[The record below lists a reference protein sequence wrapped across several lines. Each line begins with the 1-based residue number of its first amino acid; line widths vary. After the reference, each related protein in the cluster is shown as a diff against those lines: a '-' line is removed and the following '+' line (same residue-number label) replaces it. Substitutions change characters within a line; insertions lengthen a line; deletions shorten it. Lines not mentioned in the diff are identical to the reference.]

1 MYRVLSSPRLR
12 TLVASTF
19 LGVLAVFL
27 LDGGWASAQTQVP
40 DAPTAVAVYSIE
52 SQKLEVRWSTSD
64 AASTTSFKIQW
75 KSGSEEFDSSRQ
87 LSSDPATSIEI
98 DQSTSAGDRYMDII
112 AGLTDGAEYTVR
124 VIAVNA
130 NGDSDPSATATG
142 TPASQPGQAREF
154 WENEVVKIF
163 ESSSPW
169 LRETWDYITTQN
181 VPVFWTPGPSGAA
194 FILCS
199 SVTPSKLRECDADE
213 VHISRFYINLIYG
226 IAHELA
232 HVYTLAN
239 RVTATPGPLG
249 IARLYFHVLA
259 YQGSLAESSC
269 APIEIFADAVMILTI
284 GDQYQSSGSYWARC
298 PITKDTVSEQALAV
312 VRSAQSGQM
321 PSWLADNYNDS
332 DGNPDLAR
340 VWRDVKAIEN
350 DTNGRGFRATVVFQ
364 LRDAFGGY
372 CDNQKATDS
381 AFGSGVTRNP
391 WNDGGCLPD
400 APANVSATGVGSG
413 KLTVSWQEPPDD
425 GGSPITGYKVQWK
438 SGPQEYESSRQAVVA
453 NLSDPRR
460 TISGLTN
467 DVSHSIR
474 VLAYN
479 HNGDGAATE
488 VTATP
493 TATDTTAP
501 TLLTARV
508 ERTVLRLNWSEAM
521 DTSSKPETSA
531 FTVNVGAS
539 ARATDEVSISGSV
552 VTLMLESAV
561 DAGDAV
567 TVSYSAP
574 TGSTATALRDSA
586 GNNVASFSSQQVR
599 NDRIQIVITDPGPDK
614 TYIWGRGFGEQDA
627 IEATVTFGEPVIV
640 SGVPELPL
648 EVGAERRRAAYHS
661 GSGTTSLVFRYELTE
676 GETDSDGVM
685 VPSSGDI
692 SKLTGPGLVRYA
704 STKAVAPARLWDSVR
719 TDYLVDAVRPT
730 LVRANAL
737 ANGNDVTLTWD
748 KALDEDSA
756 PTATGTVFFRVKDT
770 SDDTSRQITAI
781 SVLGKVVTL
790 TLSSAVSAT
799 DRLTVSYEDPFAS
812 TPESLLMQVQ
822 DVHKPL
828 KDTLGNHARKDSAA
842 ISITQSANS
851 PSEFPSS
858 ETGARRVDE
867 NTPAGRIIGTPIAA
881 TDADN
886 DRRTY
891 SISGTDAAFFDVV
904 ASSGQLRTK
913 AALNHESRDSYSFTM
928 SVTDGKDVH
937 GYADTTIDATIT
949 VTVTVDDVDEPPV
962 ITGVTTIADYD
973 ENSSGDVAAYTAM
986 DPEGDSNITWSLG
999 GTDRGDFTIT
1009 NGVLK
1014 FASAP
1019 DYERPEDSGG
1029 NNQYEVTV
1037 QAADSNNKR
1046 GELHVDVI
1054 VQNVDEPPVITGPD
1068 TVDDFPENSAT
1079 SRQVGRYTA
1088 SDLEGATVTMS
1099 LTGTDSDEFT
1109 LASNGVL
1116 TFGESPD
1123 YEEQRSYSV
1132 TVRAEAGSHTVDK
1145 MVTINIQNVEEPGT
1159 ITLSTVQ
1166 PQEGTDLTA
1175 TLEDDDG
1182 PTGTTWQWYRTSS
1195 RGSTGIA
1202 ITNANSRFYTPVAE
1216 DVGSY
1221 LRAVASYDDGHGDD
1235 KSATAVSVNR
1245 VQEAPPAPEPPAFP
1259 ADGDYDRSILENLRA
1274 GSNVGAPVTASDGNN
1289 DRLTY
1294 SIAASDEFEIVES
1307 TGQLRAKAELDHEGQ
1322 EQHFV
1327 TVTATDPG
1335 GLTDAISV
1343 TITVED
1349 VDETPVVSGQTS
1361 PEVAENGNRNVATYT
1376 ATDPDEQGIDWVLT
1390 GSEYFTLS
1398 GSALSATLTLDAV
1411 PNFEEKNQYRVT
1423 VEAREQAGGASVGRL
1438 NVTIRVTNVDEPGVL
1453 ETNVEEPRVGQTL
1466 RLNVNDEDGGVNVTE
1481 WKWERGEPSGPC
1493 GTVDSPTVTTWETI
1507 SGARSSSYTPTA
1519 ADQGHCIRA
1528 TAFYN
1533 DRAGTGRTEQFLTA
1547 TSVEIG
1553 PFFTQDPP
1561 TFRVQENTA
1570 EGRDVGRVQ
1579 ARHSNSSEALTYRLS
1594 GAGASYFTID
1604 SNGQL
1609 KTSAT
1614 PLDYDTQPGK
1624 EAEVEITAEENNG
1637 QTATIAVTITVID
1650 ECASAGEPPCAPGTP
1665 GVSSESDTSLSVTW
1679 STPRTPSGTSI
1690 TGYDLQYR
1698 ESDSGGSWIPQSV
1711 AGTDRSHTIENL
1723 IKDTTYE
1730 VQVRAINDSS
1740 GYGEWS
1746 QPGTGKPGY
1755 VPPPPPPPIIGITGV
1770 TGAGG
1775 EGGGGGAPAQDPSL
1789 IVLSPTSLSFEA
1801 VVGGDNPPSQ
1811 TLRVW
1816 NAEEREMAFGTSENA
1831 AWLSRTPSA
1840 GISDGPDDAVRIT
1853 LSVDVSAWRRA
1864 RTPPPSG

>member
-1 MYRVLSSPRLR
+1 MIRLAPISPILVLVLVTALEVDVVLSLKSYGHGFLR
-12 TLVASTF
+12 
-19 LGVLAVFL
+19 GVLFVLALAALIATL
-27 LDGGWASAQTQVP
+27 LATTPAASAQTQVP

-64 AASTTSFKIQW
+64 ASSTTSFKIQW
-75 KSGSEEFDSSRQ
+75 KSGAEEYDSSRQ
-87 LSSDPATSIEI
+87 LTSDPATSIEI
-98 DQSTSAGDRYMDII
+98 DQSTSAGDRYVDII
-112 AGLTDGAEYTVR
+112 TGLTDGAEYTVR

-259 YQGSLAESSC
+259 YQGSLAEPSC

-284 GDQYQSSGSYWARC
+284 GDQYQSSGSYWAGC

-467 DVSHSIR
+467 DVSHSIS

-1019 DYERPEDSGG
+1019 DYERPDDSGG

-1376 ATDPDEQGIDWVLT
+1376 ATDPDEQGID
-1390 GSEYFTLS
+1390 
-1398 GSALSATLTLDAV
+1398 
-1411 PNFEEKNQYRVT
+1411 
-1423 VEAREQAGGASVGRL
+1423 
-1438 NVTIRVTNVDEPGVL
+1438 
-1453 ETNVEEPRVGQTL
+1453 
-1466 RLNVNDEDGGVNVTE
+1466 
-1481 WKWERGEPSGPC
+1481 
-1493 GTVDSPTVTTWETI
+1493 
-1507 SGARSSSYTPTA
+1507 
-1519 ADQGHCIRA
+1519 
-1528 TAFYN
+1528 
-1533 DRAGTGRTEQFLTA
+1533 
-1547 TSVEIG
+1547 
-1553 PFFTQDPP
+1553 
-1561 TFRVQENTA
+1561 
-1570 EGRDVGRVQ
+1570 
-1579 ARHSNSSEALTYRLS
+1579 
-1594 GAGASYFTID
+1594 
-1604 SNGQL
+1604 
-1609 KTSAT
+1609 
-1614 PLDYDTQPGK
+1614 
-1624 EAEVEITAEENNG
+1624 
-1637 QTATIAVTITVID
+1637 
-1650 ECASAGEPPCAPGTP
+1650 
-1665 GVSSESDTSLSVTW
+1665 
-1679 STPRTPSGTSI
+1679 
-1690 TGYDLQYR
+1690 
-1698 ESDSGGSWIPQSV
+1698 
-1711 AGTDRSHTIENL
+1711 
-1723 IKDTTYE
+1723 
-1730 VQVRAINDSS
+1730 
-1740 GYGEWS
+1740 
-1746 QPGTGKPGY
+1746 
-1755 VPPPPPPPIIGITGV
+1755 
-1770 TGAGG
+1770 
-1775 EGGGGGAPAQDPSL
+1775 
-1789 IVLSPTSLSFEA
+1789 
-1801 VVGGDNPPSQ
+1801 
-1811 TLRVW
+1811 
-1816 NAEEREMAFGTSENA
+1816 
-1831 AWLSRTPSA
+1831 
-1840 GISDGPDDAVRIT
+1840 
-1853 LSVDVSAWRRA
+1853 
-1864 RTPPPSG
+1864 

>member
-1 MYRVLSSPRLR
+1 MVLSLKSHGQGFLR
-12 TLVASTF
+12 
-19 LGVLAVFL
+19 GVLFILALAASIATL
-27 LDGGWASAQTQVP
+27 LATTPAASAQTQVP

-64 AASTTSFKIQW
+64 ASSTTSFKIQW
-75 KSGSEEFDSSRQ
+75 KSGAEEYDSSRQ
-87 LSSDPATSIEI
+87 LTSDPATSIEI
-98 DQSTSAGDRYMDII
+98 DQSTSAGDRYVDII
-112 AGLTDGAEYTVR
+112 TGLTDGAEYTVR

-239 RVTATPGPLG
+239 RVAATPGPLG

-259 YQGSLAESSC
+259 YQGSLAEPSC

-284 GDQYQSSGSYWARC
+284 GDQYQSSGSYWAGC

-539 ARATDEVSISGSV
+539 ARATDEVSISGNV

-1019 DYERPEDSGG
+1019 DYERPDDSGG
-1029 NNQYEVTV
+1029 NNQYEVIV

-1054 VQNVDEPPVITGPD
+1054 VNDADEPPELTGPD
-1068 TVDDFPENSAT
+1068 AVNDFPENSNT

-1088 SDLEGATVTMS
+1088 SDPEGATVTMS
-1099 LTGTDSDEFT
+1099 LSSGSADFT

-1116 TFGESPD
+1116 TFGASPD

-1132 TVRAEAGSHTVDK
+1132 TVRAEAGSHTVNK
-1145 MVTINIQNVEEPGT
+1145 TVTVNIQNVEEPGAVS
-1159 ITLSTVQ
+1159 LSTVQ
-1166 PQEGTDLTA
+1166 PQEGTELTA
-1175 TLEDDDG
+1175 TLDDNDG

-1195 RGSTGIA
+1195 RGSAGAA
-1202 ITNANSRFYTPVAE
+1202 ITNADSRSYTPDAG
-1216 DVGSY
+1216 DVGLY
-1221 LRAVASYDDGHGDD
+1221 LRVVASYDDGHGTG
-1235 KSATAVSVNR
+1235 KTATAVSANR
-1245 VQEAPPAPEPPAFP
+1245 VQEAPPAPAPPVFP
-1259 ADGDYDRSILENLRA
+1259 ADGDYDRTIRENLSA
-1274 GSNVGAPVTASDGNN
+1274 GRNLGAPVTAADANN

-1294 SIAASDEFEIVES
+1294 SIPASDEFEIV
-1307 TGQLRAKAELDHEGQ
+1307 
-1322 EQHFV
+1322 
-1327 TVTATDPG
+1327 
-1335 GLTDAISV
+1335 
-1343 TITVED
+1343 
-1349 VDETPVVSGQTS
+1349 
-1361 PEVAENGNRNVATYT
+1361 
-1376 ATDPDEQGIDWVLT
+1376 
-1390 GSEYFTLS
+1390 
-1398 GSALSATLTLDAV
+1398 
-1411 PNFEEKNQYRVT
+1411 
-1423 VEAREQAGGASVGRL
+1423 
-1438 NVTIRVTNVDEPGVL
+1438 
-1453 ETNVEEPRVGQTL
+1453 
-1466 RLNVNDEDGGVNVTE
+1466 
-1481 WKWERGEPSGPC
+1481 
-1493 GTVDSPTVTTWETI
+1493 
-1507 SGARSSSYTPTA
+1507 
-1519 ADQGHCIRA
+1519 
-1528 TAFYN
+1528 
-1533 DRAGTGRTEQFLTA
+1533 
-1547 TSVEIG
+1547 
-1553 PFFTQDPP
+1553 DPP
-1561 TFRVQENTA
+1561 V
-1570 EGRDVGRVQ
+1570 
-1579 ARHSNSSEALTYRLS
+1579 S
-1594 GAGASYFTID
+1594 
-1604 SNGQL
+1604 
-1609 KTSAT
+1609 
-1614 PLDYDTQPGK
+1614 
-1624 EAEVEITAEENNG
+1624 
-1637 QTATIAVTITVID
+1637 
-1650 ECASAGEPPCAPGTP
+1650 CAPRP
-1665 GVSSESDTSLSVTW
+1665 
-1679 STPRTPSGTSI
+1679 
-1690 TGYDLQYR
+1690 
-1698 ESDSGGSWIPQSV
+1698 SWITK
-1711 AGTDRSHTIENL
+1711 AG
-1723 IKDTTYE
+1723 
-1730 VQVRAINDSS
+1730 SS
-1740 GYGEWS
+1740 
-1746 QPGTGKPGY
+1746 
-1755 VPPPPPPPIIGITGV
+1755 
-1770 TGAGG
+1770 
-1775 EGGGGGAPAQDPSL
+1775 
-1789 IVLSPTSLSFEA
+1789 
-1801 VVGGDNPPSQ
+1801 
-1811 TLRVW
+1811 
-1816 NAEEREMAFGTSENA
+1816 
-1831 AWLSRTPSA
+1831 
-1840 GISDGPDDAVRIT
+1840 IS
-1853 LSVDVSAWRRA
+1853 
-1864 RTPPPSG
+1864 

>member
-1 MYRVLSSPRLR
+1 MYRVLSLPSLR

-27 LDGGWASAQTQVP
+27 LDGGWASAQTDVP

-142 TPASQPGQAREF
+142 TPASEPGQAREF
-154 WENEVVKIF
+154 WENEVVKVF

-199 SVTPSKLRECDADE
+199 SVTQSKLRECDADE

-232 HVYTLAN
+232 HVYTLVN

-259 YQGSLAESSC
+259 YQGSLAEPSC

-508 ERTVLRLNWSEAM
+508 ERTVLRLNWSEAI

-561 DAGDAV
+561 DAGDVV

-756 PTATGTVFFRVKDT
+756 PTATGT
-770 SDDTSRQITAI
+770 
-781 SVLGKVVTL
+781 SVLQGQRHERRHVPP
-790 TLSSAVSAT
+790 
-799 DRLTVSYEDPFAS
+799 DHRD
-812 TPESLLMQVQ
+812 
-822 DVHKPL
+822 
-828 KDTLGNHARKDSAA
+828 LG
-842 ISITQSANS
+842 
-851 PSEFPSS
+851 P
-858 ETGARRVDE
+858 
-867 NTPAGRIIGTPIAA
+867 
-881 TDADN
+881 
-886 DRRTY
+886 
-891 SISGTDAAFFDVV
+891 
-904 ASSGQLRTK
+904 GQ
-913 AALNHESRDSYSFTM
+913 
-928 SVTDGKDVH
+928 G
-937 GYADTTIDATIT
+937 
-949 VTVTVDDVDEPPV
+949 
-962 ITGVTTIADYD
+962 
-973 ENSSGDVAAYTAM
+973 GD
-986 DPEGDSNITWSLG
+986 
-999 GTDRGDFTIT
+999 
-1009 NGVLK
+1009 
-1014 FASAP
+1014 
-1019 DYERPEDSGG
+1019 
-1029 NNQYEVTV
+1029 
-1037 QAADSNNKR
+1037 
-1046 GELHVDVI
+1046 
-1054 VQNVDEPPVITGPD
+1054 
-1068 TVDDFPENSAT
+1068 
-1079 SRQVGRYTA
+1079 
-1088 SDLEGATVTMS
+1088 
-1099 LTGTDSDEFT
+1099 
-1109 LASNGVL
+1109 
-1116 TFGESPD
+1116 
-1123 YEEQRSYSV
+1123 
-1132 TVRAEAGSHTVDK
+1132 
-1145 MVTINIQNVEEPGT
+1145 
-1159 ITLSTVQ
+1159 
-1166 PQEGTDLTA
+1166 
-1175 TLEDDDG
+1175 
-1182 PTGTTWQWYRTSS
+1182 
-1195 RGSTGIA
+1195 
-1202 ITNANSRFYTPVAE
+1202 
-1216 DVGSY
+1216 
-1221 LRAVASYDDGHGDD
+1221 
-1235 KSATAVSVNR
+1235 
-1245 VQEAPPAPEPPAFP
+1245 
-1259 ADGDYDRSILENLRA
+1259 
-1274 GSNVGAPVTASDGNN
+1274 
-1289 DRLTY
+1289 
-1294 SIAASDEFEIVES
+1294 
-1307 TGQLRAKAELDHEGQ
+1307 
-1322 EQHFV
+1322 
-1327 TVTATDPG
+1327 
-1335 GLTDAISV
+1335 
-1343 TITVED
+1343 
-1349 VDETPVVSGQTS
+1349 
-1361 PEVAENGNRNVATYT
+1361 
-1376 ATDPDEQGIDWVLT
+1376 
-1390 GSEYFTLS
+1390 
-1398 GSALSATLTLDAV
+1398 LDAV
-1411 PNFEEKNQYRVT
+1411 
-1423 VEAREQAGGASVGRL
+1423 VGRF
-1438 NVTIRVTNVDEPGVL
+1438 G
-1453 ETNVEEPRVGQTL
+1453 
-1466 RLNVNDEDGGVNVTE
+1466 
-1481 WKWERGEPSGPC
+1481 
-1493 GTVDSPTVTTWETI
+1493 
-1507 SGARSSSYTPTA
+1507 
-1519 ADQGHCIRA
+1519 
-1528 TAFYN
+1528 
-1533 DRAGTGRTEQFLTA
+1533 DR
-1547 TSVEIG
+1547 
-1553 PFFTQDPP
+1553 P
-1561 TFRVQENTA
+1561 
-1570 EGRDVGRVQ
+1570 
-1579 ARHSNSSEALTYRLS
+1579 TYRL
-1594 GAGASYFTID
+1594 
-1604 SNGQL
+1604 L
-1609 KTSAT
+1609 
-1614 PLDYDTQPGK
+1614 
-1624 EAEVEITAEENNG
+1624 
-1637 QTATIAVTITVID
+1637 
-1650 ECASAGEPPCAPGTP
+1650 
-1665 GVSSESDTSLSVTW
+1665 
-1679 STPRTPSGTSI
+1679 RRSI
-1690 TGYDLQYR
+1690 R
-1698 ESDSGGSWIPQSV
+1698 
-1711 AGTDRSHTIENL
+1711 
-1723 IKDTTYE
+1723 
-1730 VQVRAINDSS
+1730 
-1740 GYGEWS
+1740 
-1746 QPGTGKPGY
+1746 
-1755 VPPPPPPPIIGITGV
+1755 
-1770 TGAGG
+1770 
-1775 EGGGGGAPAQDPSL
+1775 
-1789 IVLSPTSLSFEA
+1789 
-1801 VVGGDNPPSQ
+1801 
-1811 TLRVW
+1811 
-1816 NAEEREMAFGTSENA
+1816 
-1831 AWLSRTPSA
+1831 
-1840 GISDGPDDAVRIT
+1840 
-1853 LSVDVSAWRRA
+1853 
-1864 RTPPPSG
+1864 